1 MQCIVHHLIYGF
13 VSSMTLCF
21 YTQEHVSEAIKRH
34 FGVESVKELG
44 CGEVEKLLSDKGLSN
59 QCPFAVPVIAYL
71 TPLLFNTSDS
81 STMQTSMT
89 GMVGFLGHQSSNSAM
104 ECLAAAPL
112 LEDLHNWSHW
122 DAVYKP
128 TLGALSAFLQQQ
140 ARHSSNPIHVLEVP
154 PGRLLRI
161 NPDSSH
167 GDFASAAKCGDAIA
181 TAGHLVSM
189 IVRSSSVCDIPIQ
202 LLSSYIES
210 ALATLSS
217 QHVEDPTQQLQSV
230 AIDFVFQCLQR
241 IPEHLCIHIA
251 KEVKDTP

>member
-1 MQCIVHHLIYGF
+1 M
-13 VSSMTLCF
+13 
-21 YTQEHVSEAIKRH
+21 
-34 FGVESVKELG
+34 ESVKDLG

-59 QCPFAVPVIAYL
+59 QCRFAVPVIAYL
-71 TPLLFNTSDS
+71 TPLLFNSSDV
-81 STMQTSMT
+81 TTKQTST
-89 GMVGFLGHQSSNSAM
+89 ASAVGLLGHQSSNSAM

-122 DAVYKP
+122 DAIYKP
-128 TLGALSAFLQQQ
+128 TLGDLSAFLQKQ
-140 ARHSSNPIHVLEVP
+140 AQHSRNSVHVLEVP

-167 GDFASAAKCGDAIA
+167 NDFASAAKYGDAIA

-189 IVRSSSVCDIPIQ
+189 IVKSSNVYDIPLQ

-241 IPEHLCIHIA
+241 IPKQLCIHIA
-251 KEVKDTP
+251 KEVKNTS